1 MNQISRRTYP
11 PPRKRE
17 EEGKLIP
24 LRDPLLVQLRRGMQT
39 LRGEETEKRLEGCC
53 STLALPLCRC
63 APRLL
68 MRLIMFRENGWQC
81 VWSAAKKRE
90 RDWMEASSS
99 SAAIFPSPYV
109 RRVEQIEFFLSSN
122 SLDSF
127 FPKSLGS
134 RDPTEKHRPSRLYSH
149 PLILDLIWPHR

>member
-1 MNQISRRTYP
+1 MRTVGSAFDRLP
-11 PPRKRE
+11 KRE
-17 EEGKLIP
+17 
-24 LRDPLLVQLRRGMQT
+24 
-39 LRGEETEKRLEGCC
+39 
-53 STLALPLCRC
+53 
-63 APRLL
+63 
-68 MRLIMFRENGWQC
+68 
-81 VWSAAKKRE
+81 RE

-134 RDPTEKHRPSRLYSH
+134 RDPTEKHRPL
-149 PLILDLIWPHR
+149 PLQDYYILSSFDIRFDRDLASPINSSTLSYVTGINFLPLLFKLVRHFKQSFT